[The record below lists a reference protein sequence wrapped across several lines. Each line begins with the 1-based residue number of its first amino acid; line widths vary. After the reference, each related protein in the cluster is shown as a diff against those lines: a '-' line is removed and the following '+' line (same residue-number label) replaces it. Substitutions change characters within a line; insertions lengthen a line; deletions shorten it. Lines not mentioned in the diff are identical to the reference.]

1 VPFEVGHNRGED
13 VGRDSPAVQPVFQ
26 LSAAPKADRQKSLC
40 DFDRERSFSP
50 LPKLA
55 FGGVVKDD
63 PRLEMQRR
71 YVVRGKPNGPSAVE
85 DDPLMTG
92 SAVRRVDAHDFHC
105 PLPLRPG
112 P

>member
-1 VPFEVGHNRGED
+1 MPFEVGYHRSED
-13 VGRDSPAVQPVFQ
+13 VGRNSAAAQSVFQ
-26 LSAAPKADRQKSLC
+26 FPAAPEADRQKSVC

-50 LPKLA
+50 FPKLA
-55 FGGVVKDD
+55 FGGIVKDD
-63 PRLEMQRR
+63 PRLEMQLRN
-71 YVVRGKPNGPSAVE
+71 VVWGKPNGPTAVE

-105 PLPLRPG
+105 PFPLRPG